1 MKILN
6 TKNTAFKRNFD
17 LIVGSKRSQSNNSQ
31 KIVKK
36 ILSDVNKNGDL
47 ALIK

>member
-6 TKNTAFKRNFD
+6 TKSKLFKKNFD
-17 LIVGSKRSQSNNSQ
+17 LVLDSKRIQSNNSQ

-36 ILSDVNKNGDL
+36 IITD
-47 ALIK
+47 IKKMAI